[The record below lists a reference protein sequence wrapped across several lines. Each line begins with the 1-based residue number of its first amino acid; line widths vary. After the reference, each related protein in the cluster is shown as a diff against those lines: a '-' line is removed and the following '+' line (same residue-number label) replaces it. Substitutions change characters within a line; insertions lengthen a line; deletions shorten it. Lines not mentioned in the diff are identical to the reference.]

1 MAGPDYD
8 VGILLDFYVYYFSF
22 FTVILS
28 VVFIIL
34 QDLFKCVVYD
44 IQKNFELVLST
55 ALWKTIY

>member
-8 VGILLDFYVYYFSF
+8 IRILLDFYAYYFSF

-28 VVFIIL
+28 AVFITL
-34 QDLFKCVVYD
+34 QDLSKCVVYD
-44 IQKNFELVLST
+44 IQKNFEVVSST